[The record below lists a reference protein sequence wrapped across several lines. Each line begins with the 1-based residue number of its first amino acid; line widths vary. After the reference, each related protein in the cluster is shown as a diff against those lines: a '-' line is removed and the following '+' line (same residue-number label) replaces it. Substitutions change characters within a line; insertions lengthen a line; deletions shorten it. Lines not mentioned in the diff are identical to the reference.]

1 MHNNQNM
8 IFETERLLVR
18 KWHPDD
24 LYELHN
30 LYADSAIT
38 EYIAPPLTIAETR
51 RIFDEQLIQYN
62 IETQTGRYFIVD
74 KENNRYIGT
83 FLLRRN
89 EEINAVEIGY
99 ALIKKEWGKGYAT
112 EIVRQGVDYVFNS
125 TPFEV
130 IHAYTEQPNIGS
142 KNVLVKCGFTQQVNA
157 IEYGTELNLFSIEKE
172 NRMN

>member
-1 MHNNQNM
+1 M

-89 EEINAVEIGY
+89 EESNAVEIGY

-130 IHAYTEQPNIGS
+130 IHAYTEQPNINS